1 MERNSKLNPLI
12 YEQIKNL
19 PISENKKAF
28 LENILYIELK
38 LFQNKEDRFRSDY
51 ENAVDRYFL

>member
-38 LFQNKEDRFRSDY
+38 NFQNKEDRYRSDY
-51 ENAVDRYFL
+51 ENAVDRYFS